1 MADGIETTDDTPD
14 RPMSLL
20 GLGVIGLTIA
30 ADQVTKAWA
39 ETALEYGQAIDLLPV
54 LSLFRVHNTGIAF
67 SLLGDVGKIG
77 LFALTLSVVALVLV
91 IWHRTADGGHF
102 AAIGYALIVGG
113 AFGNIADRVSYG
125 HVVDFLL
132 LRLGDWPLFVFNL
145 ADVALTIGPI
155 LLIMVMMTPTRRAAR
170 RVRYRAA
177 RVAREARESQ

>member
-1 MADGIETTDDTPD
+1 MVDGTAPDDDTPD

-20 GLGVIGLTIA
+20 GLGVIGLTFA
-30 ADQVTKAWA
+30 VDQVTKGWA
-39 ETALEYGQAIDLLPV
+39 ENFLANGQLIDLLPV
-54 LSLFRVHNTGIAF
+54 LSLYRVYNTGIAF
-67 SLLGDVGKIG
+67 SLLSDVGEAGI
-77 LFALTLSVVALVLV
+77 FALTLGVVALVLV
-91 IWHRTADGGHF
+91 IWHRTADGGRF

-132 LRLGDWPLFVFNL
+132 LHLGNSPLFVFNI

-177 RVAREARESQ
+177 REARQSK